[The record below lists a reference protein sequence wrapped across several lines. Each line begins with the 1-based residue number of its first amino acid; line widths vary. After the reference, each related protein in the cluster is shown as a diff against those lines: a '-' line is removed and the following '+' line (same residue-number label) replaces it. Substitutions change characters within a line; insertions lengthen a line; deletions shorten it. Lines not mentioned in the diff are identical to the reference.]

1 MSDNK
6 ELSELLK
13 NIQDGLKTY
22 GLKELNSSLET
33 FLKKNENDDSKTE
46 LILKLVCIEY
56 NINKKVLLHSTER
69 GEIQEARRMAIC
81 LLFFNTNISIRKI
94 AKMVFNRD
102 YHLFI
107 QKAIKRHR
115 SININV
121 KPDRLYKEKYDKLE
135 QIIKT
140 K

>member
-33 FLKKNENDDSKTE
+33 LLKKNENDDSKTE

>member
-1 MSDNK
+1 MSENK

-13 NIQDGLKTY
+13 NIQDGLKIY

-33 FLKKNENDDSKTE
+33 LLKKNDDDNYKIE
-46 LILKLVCIEY
+46 LILKLVCVEY
-56 NINKKVLLHSTER
+56 GINKKVLLHSTER
-69 GEIQEARRMAIC
+69 GEVQEARRIAIC
-81 LLFFNTNISIRKI
+81 LLFFNTNTTIRKI
-94 AKMVFNRD
+94 AKLVFQRD

-115 SININV
+115 SINVNI

-135 QIIKT
+135 KIIKT

>member
-1 MSDNK
+1 MSENK

-33 FLKKNENDDSKTE
+33 LLKKNQDDNTKIE
-46 LILKLVCIEY
+46 FILKLVCLEY
-56 NINKKVLLHSTER
+56 NISKKVLLHSTER
-69 GEIQEARRMAIC
+69 GEVQEARRMAIC
-81 LLFFNTNISIRKI
+81 LLFYNTELTIRKI
-94 AKMVFNRD
+94 AKTIFNRD

-107 QKAIKRHR
+107 QKAIKRHT

-121 KPDRLYKEKYDKLE
+121 KPDRLYKEKYDKIE